1 MKRRSF
7 ARVAS
12 WPRLTRRGGALV
24 VVGAVLVA
32 VSLWFDLRDI
42 LLLAFVAIAM
52 PVIAALFVSL
62 RPPRLAVF
70 RTFTPATISAGTS
83 TWVALSVKN
92 RSKRTFDGAHWRD
105 RVPDD
110 LTAPPDAVLPAIGP
124 FERML
129 PSGDDTVHLEYRLRV
144 SRRGVYAV
152 GPLRVGVTDPFALA
166 RIDRDVGSA
175 RELIVTPRVTPL
187 DAALG
192 TAASV
197 DGVLHGLQRRTH
209 PNSDEL
215 IAREYRYGDPLRR
228 VNWAA
233 TARRGELMVREEEQR
248 GDPEAR
254 ILLDTTLSGR
264 QHGTRHEF
272 DDRVHA
278 GFELGIEVA
287 ASIGVHLL
295 DLGYQVRCD
304 AIADP
309 ARGGIASTS
318 DGEYHMPGGD
328 RCDARRPRA
337 PRVADTQRDARRAR
351 VDRRLVGAGACTRGA
366 HARIRGARRARRTR
380 CGDPG
385 RPAPGLRARGR
396 VRDRDHLDAGR
407 RRPRRRRL
415 AGRAS
420 AQADRDRRRL
430 GRHRASTAK
439 RSRGHRADRGDR
451 RRDTPRRTRR
461 TTPTG
466 HDGRVDAS

>member
-1 MKRRSF
+1 MRRPSF
-7 ARVAS
+7 ARVAA

-24 VVGAVLVA
+24 LMGAVLVA

-52 PVIAALFVSL
+52 PVIAAVFVSL

-70 RTFTPATISAGTS
+70 RTFTPATIAAGTS
-83 TWVALSVKN
+83 TWVALAVKN

-105 RVPDD
+105 RVPDG
-110 LTAPPDAVLPAIGP
+110 LAAPPDAVLPAIGP

-144 SRRGVYAV
+144 SRRGVYVV
-152 GPLRVGVTDPFALA
+152 GPLRVGLTDPFALA

-254 ILLDTTLSGR
+254 ILLDTTLSAR
-264 QHGTRHEF
+264 QRTRHEF
-272 DDRVHA
+272 DDHVHA

-304 AIADP
+304 AVADP
-309 ARGGIASTS
+309 ARGGIASTN

-328 RCDARRPRA
+328 QGMLEDLARLDSPTQHDAPER
-337 PRVADTQRDARRAR
+337 
-351 VDRRLVGAGACTRGA
+351 
-366 HARIRGARRARRTR
+366 
-380 CGDPG
+380 
-385 RPAPGLRARGR
+385 
-396 VRDRDHLDAGR
+396 
-407 RRPRRRRL
+407 
-415 AGRAS
+415 
-420 AQADRDRRRL
+420 
-430 GRHRASTAK
+430 RASTGGSSAPARAREARMPGFAVLVEPDEHDAANLVALRPGFEPAVAFVTESTSARVVDALEAADWRVVRVRRPTEIGGAWSGSAVRGPGPAASTGRISATAAARPPASTG
-439 RSRGHRADRGDR
+439 RSN
-451 RRDTPRRTRR
+451 
-461 TTPTG
+461 G
-466 HDGRVDAS
+466 HDGHVDES